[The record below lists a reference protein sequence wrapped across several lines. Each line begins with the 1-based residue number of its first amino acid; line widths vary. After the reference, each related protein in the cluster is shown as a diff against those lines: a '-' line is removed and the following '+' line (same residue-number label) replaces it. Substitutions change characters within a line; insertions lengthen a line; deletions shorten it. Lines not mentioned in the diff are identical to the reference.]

1 MEIERAAECVDDCC
15 TGRFWWDR
23 NYWKYAAKYYVM
35 IPQEFVEHVISG
47 TGDKLLESHATDTS
61 SWSDRIEEHCRNTPH
76 GNFLPKS
83 AGNLDLKDF

>member
-1 MEIERAAECVDDCC
+1 MEIERAAERVDDCC

-23 NYWKYAAKYYVM
+23 NRWKYATKYHVM
-35 IPQEFVEHVISG
+35 LPQEFVEYVILG

-76 GNFLPKS
+76 GNFLLKS

>member
-23 NYWKYAAKYYVM
+23 NCWKYAAKYHVM
-35 IPQEFVEHVISG
+35 LPQEFVEHVISG
-47 TGDKLLESHATDTS
+47 TGDKLLESYATDTS
-61 SWSDRIEEHCRNTPH
+61 SWSDRIEEHCRNAPH
-76 GNFLPKS
+76 GNVLPKS

>member
-23 NYWKYAAKYYVM
+23 NCWKYAAKYHVM
-35 IPQEFVEHVISG
+35 LPQEFVEHVISG
-47 TGDKLLESHATDTS
+47 TGDKLLESYATDTS
-61 SWSDRIEEHCRNTPH
+61 SWSDRIEEHCRNASH

>member
-23 NYWKYAAKYYVM
+23 NCWKYAAKYHVM
-35 IPQEFVEHVISG
+35 LPQEFVEHVISG
-47 TGDKLLESHATDTS
+47 TGDKLLESYATDTS
-61 SWSDRIEEHCRNTPH
+61 SWSGRIEERCRNMPH

>member
-1 MEIERAAECVDDCC
+1 MEIERAAERVDDCC

-23 NYWKYAAKYYVM
+23 NCWKYAAKYHVM
-35 IPQEFVEHVISG
+35 LPQEFVEYVISG
-47 TGDKLLESHATDTS
+47 TGDKLLESYATDTS
-61 SWSDRIEEHCRNTPH
+61 SWSDRIEERCKNTLH